1 MEVTRIFDLLDRY
14 AANFPK
20 CDVLAGKEEGE
31 WVKYSTKQ
39 YIEIS
44 NYISF
49 AFLHLGVQ
57 KGDTI
62 ATITFNR
69 PEWNFLDMGIQQ
81 VGAVHVPIYPNIS
94 EADYKYI
101 FNHAEIKY
109 VFVAGE
115 DLFRKIANILPDVP
129 SLKDIYTFKNLHG
142 FKHLNELIKL
152 GFEHPA
158 KEKLNAVKASITKD
172 DIATLIYTSGTTGI
186 PKGVMLS
193 HENIISN
200 FIAVSYIP
208 PIGPQDNALSFLP
221 LCHIYERMLNYLY
234 QYLGVSIYYAES
246 LGTIVDNMKE
256 VKPAIFSCVPR
267 LLEKIYDRIIKTGRK
282 LPPLKKKLFFWAID
296 LGLNYELDKANG
308 WWYEIKLKITNILIF
323 SKWRQLF
330 GNNVKLAVSG
340 GAALQPR
347 LARIFW
353 AARIFVHEGYGLTET
368 SPVIAVTSFVD
379 KDGVKFGTVG
389 KPLRGVD
396 VKIAGDGE
404 VLCKGPGV
412 MKGYYKD
419 EALTKEL
426 IDKEGWFH
434 TGDIG
439 LFEPKGQLR
448 ITGRKK
454 EIFKTSFGKYVNP
467 GQIEAK
473 FTESPMI
480 DTLMVLGENQKYAA
494 ALIVPDFN
502 DLKSWCEN
510 KGIVYTT
517 NPEMIN
523 HPEVK
528 RKFTKEI
535 KYYNSFFG
543 EPEQIRRWEIMDS
556 EWSVFSGE
564 LTPTLKLK
572 RNYIKEKYK
581 DIISTLFE
589 GNDILK

>member
-14 AANFPK
+14 AENFPK
-20 CDVLAGKEEGE
+20 CDALAGKEEGD
-31 WVKYSTKQ
+31 WCKYSTSQ

-44 NYISF
+44 NYISY

-62 ATITFNR
+62 ATITHNR

-81 VGAVHVPIYPNIS
+81 VGAIHVPIYPNIS

-101 FNHAEIKY
+101 FNHAEIKF
-109 VFVAGE
+109 VFLAGE
-115 DLFRKIANILPDVP
+115 DLYRKISNILPDVP

-142 FKHLNELIKL
+142 FKHLNELIKI

-158 KEKLNAVKASITKD
+158 KEKLKSIKDSISKD
-172 DIATLIYTSGTTGI
+172 DIATMIYTSGTTGT
-186 PKGVMLS
+186 PKGVMLTHS
-193 HENIISN
+193 NIVSN
-200 FIAVSYIP
+200 FIAVSNIP
-208 PIGPQDNALSFLP
+208 PLTPEDRALSFLP
-221 LCHIYERMLNYLY
+221 LCHVYERMLNYLY

-246 LGTIVDNMKE
+246 LGTVADNMKE
-256 VKPAIFSCVPR
+256 IKPAIITCVPR
-267 LLEKIYDRIIKTGRK
+267 LLEKIYDKIIKTGRK
-282 LPPLKKKLFFWAID
+282 LSPIKKSLFFWAIN
-296 LGLNYELDKANG
+296 LGLNYELNKANG
-308 WWYEIKLKITNILIF
+308 WWYEFKLKIANILVF
-323 SKWRQLF
+323 SKWREVF
-330 GNNVKLAVSG
+330 GGNLKLAVSG

-353 AARIFVHEGYGLTET
+353 AARIHVLEGYGLTET
-368 SPVIAVTSFVD
+368 SPVIAVSHFFEY
-379 KDGVKFGTVG
+379 GVKFGTVG
-389 KPLRGVD
+389 PPLRGVQ
-396 VKIAGDGE
+396 VKIAEDGE
-404 VLCKGPGV
+404 ILSKGPGL

-419 EALTKEL
+419 EALTREV
-426 IDKEGWFH
+426 IDEAGWFH
-434 TGDIG
+434 TGDLGII
-439 LFEPKGQLR
+439 EPEGQLR

-480 DTLMVLGENQKYAA
+480 DTLIVLGENQKYAA

-517 NPEMIN
+517 NPEMIG
-523 HPEVK
+523 HPDVK
-528 RKFTKEI
+528 KKFAKEI

-543 EPEQIRRWEIMDS
+543 ETEQIRRWEIMDS

-581 DIISTLFE
+581 DIISKLFE
-589 GNDILK
+589 GNDL